1 MYCKLVVDLLDFV
14 IRTMAEIGSN
24 IVRAKK
30 LLVQSQLVSIPTE
43 TVYGLAANA
52 LDPDAVVKIFKVKD
66 RPYFDPLIVHTHS
79 LDQISKYTL
88 DFPHKLYQLGKL
100 LWPGPLT
107 VILPKKKIIPDLVTA
122 GKPDVA
128 IRIPGH
134 PLTLKLLQNLPFP
147 LAAPSA
153 NPFGYIS
160 PTNPAH
166 VLQNLGDK
174 VPYILDGGPCEL
186 GIESTI
192 VGFRDDCLL
201 IYRLGAISVEKIATI
216 AKTDNI
222 KIITDVSRQIE
233 FPGLSKTH
241 YAPHKKMVLGDI
253 EELLKS
259 HDLNKV
265 GILSFKHIHSQID
278 LEKQVILS
286 RKGSLEEAAKHLFSA
301 LRKLDQLQI
310 PTILAEYVPDEG
322 LGRAIND
329 RLTRAAAKTK

>member
-1 MYCKLVVDLLDFV
+1 
-14 IRTMAEIGSN
+14 MAEIGSN

-30 LLVQSQLVSIPTE
+30 FLVQSQLVSIPTE

-52 LDPDAVVKIFKVKD
+52 LDQDAVVKIFKVKD

-88 DFPHKLYQLGKL
+88 DFPHKLYQLGKR

-122 GKPDVA
+122 GKQDVA
-128 IRIPGH
+128 IRIPNH

-192 VGFRDDCLL
+192 VGFRDD
-201 IYRLGAISVEKIATI
+201 
-216 AKTDNI
+216 
-222 KIITDVSRQIE
+222 
-233 FPGLSKTH
+233 
-241 YAPHKKMVLGDI
+241 
-253 EELLKS
+253 
-259 HDLNKV
+259 
-265 GILSFKHIHSQID
+265 
-278 LEKQVILS
+278 
-286 RKGSLEEAAKHLFSA
+286 
-301 LRKLDQLQI
+301 
-310 PTILAEYVPDEG
+310 
-322 LGRAIND
+322 
-329 RLTRAAAKTK
+329 